1 MNGIKN
7 RQAKPETD
15 GNGGRIYRMSRST
28 VDGRKRRILKMK
40 KKKNKKNKNDLTVR
54 GFRLSLR

>member
-7 RQAKPETD
+7 RQAKPETG

-28 VDGRKRRILKMK
+28 ADGRKRRI
-40 KKKNKKNKNDLTVR
+40 
-54 GFRLSLR
+54 

>member
-15 GNGGRIYRMSRST
+15 GNVGRIYRKPRST
-28 VDGRKRRILKMK
+28 SDGRKRRI
-40 KKKNKKNKNDLTVR
+40 
-54 GFRLSLR
+54 